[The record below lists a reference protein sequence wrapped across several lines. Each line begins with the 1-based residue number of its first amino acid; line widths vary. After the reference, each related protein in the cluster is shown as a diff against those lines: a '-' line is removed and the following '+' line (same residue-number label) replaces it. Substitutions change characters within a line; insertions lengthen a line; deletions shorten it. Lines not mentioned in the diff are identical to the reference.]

1 MLLWILLANLLSKAL
16 SCGYPGSP
24 SHSTVTFNTETI
36 QKGTVATYRCET
48 GFDLLGPI
56 RRLCVE
62 NGTWIPIGVPVCV
75 MNVAAGKAAM
85 QSSIVAKGVPQK
97 AVDGSTSRSFAA
109 DTCTLSEMETSPWW
123 YVNLLE
129 PFLVQLVRV
138 DFGRP
143 CCANNLPATVTV
155 RVGNSRPDLSAN
167 PVCNKFTG
175 KIEEGRPLFFPCTS
189 TITGAFVSVHVETPT
204 AFTMSICEAFVYTD
218 QVVPVQQCPQFE
230 EETSTATYNGKCYLF
245 HSNKPRTLEG
255 ATKFCELQGGSMV
268 HETSPALQG
277 FLSWELYKRH
287 KKNPGSDYWNG
298 VVRDP
303 VSKDWKWLDGKD
315 LTISFWSIPP
325 TDKNCSKFDGS
336 NGWLW
341 SDTEC
346 NRELNYICEHRPVS
360 CGSPERP
367 VNSSILMR
375 SNTVGSTI
383 EYQCNS
389 GHLLLGPTARKCLIT
404 GYFSDFSPKCSY
416 LECGFPANIPNG
428 GYTLVNGTKHY
439 RSIVQYFCQESYV
452 LVGRSDLMCDADR
465 KWDGPP
471 PRCDPLLC
479 HNPPAIA
486 HGNVTV
492 TVNTTVPGTTAEYTC
507 EDNYKLVGAN
517 NISCDSTGF
526 WTSKPPTCELDK
538 EKLYNARIE
547 GKHKRNRAS
556 IAARLNMGGI
566 IALGIFGGFVFL
578 AVIISIVVIIVRRNS
593 NAQDSLDSLS
603 TYESGGSREKLY
615 QRQCWPGHPG
625 NHPPGLPPHSG
636 DPEHRKGNSDILR
649 ESPMSSAQQHHHHR
663 RHHHPS
669 THRDSD
675 LSLETGASTSRWC
688 PKHEKRSGY

>member
-1 MLLWILLANLLSKAL
+1 MLLWILLANFVTKAF

-24 SHSTVTFNTETI
+24 SHSIVTFNTETV
-36 QKGTVATYRCET
+36 QTGTVATYRCDP

-62 NGTWIPIGVPVCV
+62 NGTWIPIGIPVCV

-85 QSSIVAKGVPQK
+85 QSSIFSKGVPQK
-97 AVDGSTSRSFAA
+97 AVDGTTSRTYGS
-109 DTCTLSEMETSPWW
+109 DTCTLTEVEDTPWW

-138 DFGRP
+138 DFGRS
-143 CCANNLPATVTV
+143 CCANGVPATVIV

-167 PVCNKFTG
+167 PICNRFSG

-189 TITGAFVSVHVETPT
+189 TVTGAFVSVHVETPT
-204 AFTMSICEAFVYTD
+204 QFSLSICETFVYTD
-218 QVVPVQQCPQFE
+218 QVVPVEQCPEFDQE
-230 EETSTATYNGKCYLF
+230 AATVATYNGKCYLF
-245 HSNKPRTLEG
+245 YSSNPRTLDS
-255 ATKFCELQGGSMV
+255 ATKFCALQGGSLI
-268 HETSPALQG
+268 HDTSPALQG

-287 KKNPGSDYWNG
+287 RKNPGSDYWNG
-298 VVRDP
+298 VIRKNG
-303 VSKDWKWLDGKD
+303 SKDWKWVDGKD
-315 LTISFWSIPP
+315 VTISFWSHPP
-325 TDKNCSKFDGS
+325 KEGNCSRFDGK

-341 SDTEC
+341 SDTDCLNEF
-346 NRELNYICEHRPVS
+346 NYICEHRPAI
-360 CGSPERP
+360 CGKPERP
-367 VNSSILMR
+367 VNSTLMVR
-375 SNTVGSTI
+375 ANTVGSTI
-383 EYQCNS
+383 EYQCNP
-389 GHLLLGPTARKCLIT
+389 GHLLLGPSTRTCQPT
-404 GYFSDFSPKCSY
+404 GFFSEFAPKCSY

-428 GYTLVNGTKHY
+428 GYSLVNGTKHFQ
-439 RSIVQYFCQESYV
+439 SIVQYFCQESYI
-452 LVGRSDLMCDADR
+452 LVGQPELMCDADR

-479 HNPPAIA
+479 HNPPSIK

-492 TVNTTVPGTTAEYTC
+492 TVNTTVPGTTAEYVC
-507 EDNYKLVGAN
+507 ENNFKLIGEAV
-517 NISCDSTGF
+517 ISCDSTGF

-593 NAQDSLDSLS
+593 NSQDSLDSLS
-603 TYESGGSREKLY
+603 TYESQGSREKLY

-625 NHPPGLPPHSG
+625 SLHPSVLPPPD
-636 DPEHRKGNSDILR
+636 DPDHRKGNSDRHR
-649 ESPMSSAQQHHHHR
+649 EPSTSTQYHL
-663 RHHHPS
+663 RHHQHGNS
-669 THRDSD
+669 HRDSD
-675 LSLETGASTSRWC
+675 ISLETTASTPRWC
-688 PKHEKRSGY
+688 KKHEKRSGY